1 MSSSSSAKHLRRMCS
16 VCFGNPCQQQACYEN
31 VFRQYFQIVKTDAVP
46 SCNVNLC
53 EEQNLTTESKKSIS
67 MVVNN
72 EQFVF

>member
-1 MSSSSSAKHLRRMCS
+1 MSSSSSAKQLRRMC
-16 VCFGNPCQQQACYEN
+16 CGNPCQQQPCYEN
-31 VFRQYFQIVKTDAVP
+31 VFRLYFQIVKTDAVP

-53 EEQNLTTESKKSIS
+53 EEQNLTNKSKKSIS